1 MLTDGLTG
9 SALLRDARYNKG
21 TAFTSKERIDLKLE
35 GLLPPHIST
44 QDEQVLR
51 CFTELDDCHTD
62 LERYV
67 YMQDLAYRNRTLF
80 FRVMQDRLVELLPI
94 VYTPTVGQAVRVI
107 LSPVPATRSEYFRIF
122 GNRSANRQSHENYG
136 TVLFSNTL
144 FARFSAKS
152 LDIFFGNR
160 RVSICQSNKRAA
172 FDKLWTIGNMTS
184 AALLSQTANAS

>member
-1 MLTDGLTG
+1 MLTG

-44 QDEQVLR
+44 QDEQVER
-51 CFTELDDCHTD
+51 CFAALDGCHTD

-67 YMQDLAYRNRTLF
+67 YMQDLANRNRTLF
-80 FRVMQDRLVELLPI
+80 FRVLQDRLVELLPI

-107 LSPVPATRSEYFRIF
+107 LSHDARCDLYIRESLEIFR
-122 GNRSANRQSHENYG
+122 R
-136 TVLFSNTL
+136 TVSPTSTTAFSNSL
-144 FARFSAKS
+144 FARFISAKS
-152 LDIFFGNR
+152 LDTFFGNR
-160 RVSICQSNKRAA
+160 RASICQSNKRAA